1 MSNDKP
7 AKPDRPK
14 RKSAGKPAKKQAKK
28 KQIVDEELLDDEAGE
43 NRFLL
48 FNVMPSWL
56 VSFIGHV
63 VLILL
68 MAFLIMP
75 SIEEESV
82 SFEASEVATESLDS
96 IDLNLD
102 ADLEISED
110 VLETEITEEIVELVE
125 EVAPEVDVEVPIE
138 NFNEVDL
145 TSEIFDASASFTE
158 SFEVGASNEVES
170 RSAESKERLLRE
182 YGGSKAS
189 EEAVALALKWIVN
202 HQLEDG
208 GWNFDHSI
216 GKGDRSSPNPG
227 NLVEARAGATAIALL
242 PLLGNGQTHLTGKY
256 KDVVR
261 RGLEYL
267 MSRGAPQRN
276 GAVSYMEPGGTMYS
290 HGLAAIVFAE
300 AFAMTEDPLLA
311 PFAQGSIWFIEQ
323 AQDPVGGG
331 WRYQLN
337 QAGDTSA
344 VGWQVMAIKGAKLSG
359 IQINKNTYK
368 LIDKFLNNVSVNN
381 GSVYGYADAPAT
393 VNKSR
398 RATTAIGLLCRMY
411 MGWEKDHP
419 GLKSGVEWLSDKVG
433 PDVTKDTDKV
443 NMYYNYYGTQVMKQ
457 YGGDHWKK
465 WNAKMRDYL
474 VESQDKSGAA
484 AGSWM
489 FNRQN
494 HSSERGGRLYCTAMA
509 CMTLEVYYRYL
520 PLYSQKATEDDFPL
534 D

>member
-1 MSNDKP
+1 MSTDKP
-7 AKPDRPK
+7 AKPNDPGRKKKGK
-14 RKSAGKPAKKQAKK
+14 RAKK
-28 KQIVDEELLDDEAGE
+28 KKIIDEALLDDEPGE

-63 VLILL
+63 VLILV

-75 SIEEESV
+75 SIEDETV
-82 SFEASEVATESLDS
+82 SFEASEVATESLDE

-102 ADLEISED
+102 ADLDISED
-110 VLETEITEEIVELVE
+110 VLETEITEEVVELVE
-125 EVAPEVDVEVPIE
+125 EFAPEVDVEVPIE

-158 SFEVGASNEVES
+158 SFEVGAQNEVDS
-170 RSAESKERLLRE
+170 RSAESKQRLLRE

-208 GWNFDHSI
+208 GWNFDHTI

-227 NLVEARAGATAIALL
+227 HLVEARAGATAMALL

-256 KDVVR
+256 KNVVR

-267 MSRGAPQRN
+267 MARGAPQRN

-290 HGLAAIVFAE
+290 HGLASIVFAE

-331 WRYQLN
+331 WRYKLN
-337 QAGDTSA
+337 QPGDTSA
-344 VGWQVMAIKGAKLSG
+344 VGWQVMAIKSAKLSG
-359 IQINKNTYK
+359 IQINSRTYK
-368 LIDKFLNNVSVNN
+368 LIDKFLSNVSINN
-381 GSVYGYADAPAT
+381 GSIYGYTTPPAR
-393 VNKSR
+393 VDKGR
-398 RATTAIGLLCRMY
+398 RGVSAIGLLCRMY

-419 GLKSGVEWLSDKVG
+419 GLKAGVEWLSNRVG
-433 PDVTKDTDKV
+433 PDVSKDLSKV

-457 YGGDHWKK
+457 YGGEHWKK

-474 VESQDKSGAA
+474 VAAQDKKGAA

-489 FNRQN
+489 FSPQS
-494 HSSERGGRLYCTAMA
+494 HTCEKGGRLYCTAMA